1 VNLIFRFLLTINAT
15 SWMLV
20 IYAIK
25 ENWTLCNISARTF
38 GMLLLLVPVLLS
50 LISIWTACHL
60 GSDSLSGCEEF
71 TLADNEFLP
80 VYLGYFFLSVGI
92 EENTTMLF
100 LYIIVFVFTF
110 LSQTQYFNPIFL
122 LFGYHY
128 YHILTPHGT
137 RVFVIA
143 KGKVVRNQKDISFS
157 NLKRI
162 NDTTY
167 IDIYSKKRRRMR

>member
-1 VNLIFRFLLTINAT
+1 MNFLFKFLLTVNAT

-20 IYAIK
+20 IYWIK
-25 ENWTLCNISARTF
+25 EPITIWNLPQWVFN
-38 GMLLLLVPVLLS
+38 LLLLCIPIVLS
-50 LISIWTACHL
+50 FISIGISSFL
-60 GSDSLSGCEEF
+60 GTDSLEGCQEF
-71 TLADNEFLP
+71 SLADNEFLP
-80 VYLGYFFLSVGI
+80 TYLGYFFVSVGVSD
-92 EENTTMLF
+92 NATMTY
-100 LYIIVFVFTF
+100 LYVIVFIFTF

-128 YHILTPHGT
+128 YHILTERGT

-143 KGKVVRNQKDISFS
+143 RGKVIRNKDNMQFD

-167 IDIYSKKRRRMR
+167 IQKKGKKR

>member
-1 VNLIFRFLLTINAT
+1 MKLLFRTLLTLNAT

-25 ENWTLCNISARTF
+25 EGWTVLNLPSWVIGIT
-38 GMLLLLVPVLLS
+38 LLFIPVLLS
-50 LISIWTACHL
+50 LFSIAIAHF
-60 GSDSLSGCEEF
+60 LSQEELIECQEF
-71 TLADNEFLP
+71 SLADNEFLP
-80 VYLGYFFLSVGI
+80 TYLGYFFLSVGVSD
-92 EENTTMLF
+92 NYTMLV

-110 LSQTQYFNPIFL
+110 LSQTQYFNPMFL

-128 YHILTPHGT
+128 YHILTPQGT

-143 KGKVVRNQKDISFS
+143 RGSVIRNKDNISFKY
-157 NLKRI
+157 LRRI

-167 IDIYSKKRRRMR
+167 IERR